1 MARLAAASA
10 CPVSVS
16 EAHDGAQSDGL
27 VAIGE
32 VTQDAAGGDGS
43 QLLVITDEAHT
54 GPACQGVGDHDVEI
68 QRGGHTGLVDDQQGV
83 RVDGGE
89 PFSGRIIGG
98 CGFAGAGFGELDEF
112 GDGVG
117 GSVEVG
123 VENFGRTGGGASPI
137 TLPPALRQAPASA
150 AIAVVFPVPAGA
162 RASWTRAP
170 KTPFRVPAPPGR
182 R

>member
-1 MARLAAASA
+1 MDAVVIDVEADAGGVAGADGQAGGGFGL
-10 CPVSVS
+10 PGLGVS

-123 VENFGRTGGGASPI
+123 VENFGRTGGGGQPDHVA
-137 TLPPALRQAPASA
+137 AGVAP
-150 AIAVVFPVPAGA
+150 GA
-162 RASWTRAP
+162 RQCGHRGG
-170 KTPFRVPAPPGR
+170 FPGAGR
-182 R
+182 G